1 MEKGEVRKWDRGRG
15 LARMNQRSV
24 STNFPCPLLTS
35 TVPTEDA
42 TELYQHMTYQE
53 WYLPILMLVRR

>member
-1 MEKGEVRKWDRGRG
+1 MEKEVREWDRGRG
-15 LARMNQRSV
+15 IARMTQRSV

-35 TVPTEDA
+35 TVATEDP

-53 WYLPILMLVRR
+53 